1 MKVITEHKYFVYDTI
16 TGKGDKTGCDTI
28 EEAEEQ
34 LQFLKEFLIDTINEY
49 NFIIEGKD
57 TIRKEIE
64 KGDKVHWIINNK
76 IDYARTDIV
85 TKIVKNLWGDIQYI
99 TKEIEGQNR
108 RGQAYLEY
116 LVLAE

>member
-1 MKVITEHKYFVYDTI
+1 MKEITEHKYYVYDTI
-16 TGKGDKTGCDTI
+16 TGKGKKTGYSTI

-64 KGDKVHWIINNK
+64 KGDKVHWIINDK
-76 IDYARTDIV
+76 VDYTRTDIV
-85 TKIVKNLWGDIQYI
+85 TKIIENAWGDIQYL
-99 TKEIEGQNR
+99 TQEVGGNNR
-108 RGQAYLEY
+108 TGQAYLSR
-116 LVLAE
+116 LVLAQ